1 MILAQTKI
9 FNIFPGSVQTSLI
22 LKILSSF
29 CSRYK
34 YNFIQCR
41 DLWIE
46 RLYFNISNSS
56 KKQYL
61 TIDTRDVNELG
72 PAKFR
77 TQADKNSHQICYYNR
92 NERDKTFNSFLAL
105 RKQTSTG
112 EKIIFSIEKIIDN
125 TTKNNTIYTDIGD
138 ELDDFNNN
146 KALFE

>member
-1 MILAQTKI
+1 MILTQTKI

-34 YNFIQCR
+34 YNFIPCR

-112 EKIIFSIEKIIDN
+112 EKIIFSIEKIIDS

>member
-9 FNIFPGSVQTSLI
+9 FSIFSGSLQTSLI

-34 YNFIQCR
+34 YNYIPCR

-77 TQADKNSHQICYYNR
+77 TQADKNSQ
-92 NERDKTFNSFLAL
+92 
-105 RKQTSTG
+105 
-112 EKIIFSIEKIIDN
+112 
-125 TTKNNTIYTDIGD
+125 
-138 ELDDFNNN
+138 
-146 KALFE
+146 